1 MFFQIGQIPE
11 IDLEAEE
18 GVRSV
23 RNLNLNLLD
32 PVKTSKGQHYSSI
45 TTKLKNKGIMSLLQK
60 KYVCFS
66 YSIIPVQPAIK
77 LCSLRKQQK
86 FWDTQLLNSTAS
98 KRETRNV
105 SCFPAPGSRGGP
117 DQVD

>member
-1 MFFQIGQIPE
+1 
-11 IDLEAEE
+11 
-18 GVRSV
+18 
-23 RNLNLNLLD
+23 
-32 PVKTSKGQHYSSI
+32 
-45 TTKLKNKGIMSLLQK
+45 MSLLQK
-60 KYVCFS
+60 KYVCFF

-86 FWDTQLLNSTAS
+86 FWDTQQLNSTAS

-105 SCFPAPGSRGGP
+105 SCFPAPGPAPFHESRGGP